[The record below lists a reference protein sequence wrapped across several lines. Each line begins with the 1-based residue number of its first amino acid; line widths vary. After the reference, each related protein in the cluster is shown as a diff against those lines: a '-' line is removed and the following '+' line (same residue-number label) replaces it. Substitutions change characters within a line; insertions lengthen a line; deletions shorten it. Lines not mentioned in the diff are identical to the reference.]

1 MNSSFPE
8 ILLHY
13 IWQNRLWASFPQ
25 TDTDGK
31 PIEILSVG
39 RHNTDAGPDF
49 ADVHLRIGGQEW
61 FGNVEIHLT
70 SSDWYKHRHH
80 LDKAY
85 DSVVLHVVRQ
95 ADKRVYNSQGE
106 AICQCELRYPDNQ
119 DYLTGLIR
127 AAQRMDS
134 AEGVIECG
142 KRLLQD
148 PSMLTDGWRKTLLH
162 KRLGCKQQSI
172 QRLLGI
178 THNSWEHA
186 FYITLAHNFGFHTN
200 GIPFETMAIQTPL
213 AYLQKHRNSLFQLTA
228 ILLGQS
234 GLLTAA
240 TAQTNEEQRLLR
252 EYLFLQKKFSLT
264 PIDGYLWKKARM
276 RPQAFPEVRIRQFA
290 QLIHQSEFLFSRLMD
305 ESGLEQLVSLLTLHP
320 AEEDTPNK
328 LAFPSPIG
336 RSSIDILLIN
346 SVIPYKYAYALA
358 HKDSTAID
366 KALLL
371 MEQIAPENNSI
382 IRQWHLLGQEVHS
395 AADTQ
400 ALIHLYQNYCQSS
413 RCMNCEVGYQI
424 FLNAEPPSVSPFN
437 FKGGEA

>member
-162 KRLGCKQQSI
+162 KRLDCKQQSI

-186 FYITLAHNFGFHTN
+186 FYITLAHKFGFHTN

-240 TAQTNEEQRLLR
+240 TAQTDEEQRLLR

-382 IRQWHLLGQEVHS
+382 IRQWRLLGQEVHS

-424 FLNAEPPSVSPFN
+424 FLNAEPPSVSPF
-437 FKGGEA
+437 KGGEA

>member
-240 TAQTNEEQRLLR
+240 TAQTDEEQRLLR

>member
-134 AEGVIECG
+134 
-142 KRLLQD
+142 
-148 PSMLTDGWRKTLLH
+148 TDGWRKKLLH
-162 KRLGCKQQSI
+162 KRLDCKQQSI

-240 TAQTNEEQRLLR
+240 TAQTDEEQRLLR